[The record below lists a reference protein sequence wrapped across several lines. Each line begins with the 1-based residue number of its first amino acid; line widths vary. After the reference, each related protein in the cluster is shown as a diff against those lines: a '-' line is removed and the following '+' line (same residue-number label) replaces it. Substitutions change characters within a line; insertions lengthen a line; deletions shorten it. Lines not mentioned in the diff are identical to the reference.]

1 MRKFEK
7 IRATK
12 QETFKC
18 QLFCEHV
25 STSNRKGYIKEK
37 KEQEDKR
44 QGRLRPLITGKIK
57 SDDPKRVV
65 KVEAELL
72 A

>member
-1 MRKFEK
+1 MSIFLRTRQYLE
-7 IRATK
+7 
-12 QETFKC
+12 Q
-18 QLFCEHV
+18 
-25 STSNRKGYIKEK
+25 KGLYKGKK
-37 KEQEDKR
+37 KEQEDER